1 MEILTVILLLLLGIV
16 LVVVEFM
23 LIPGLSIAG
32 IGALLTFG
40 ASVYLSFKYW
50 GNFAGFVALAVIL
63 IFVPILLYLLFKGRA
78 VKPMMLESEIS
89 GKVETVDTDK
99 IHVGD
104 IGITIGRL
112 APIGNVKINGS
123 TAEARSKGIY
133 IDQKTKIKVIKIEG
147 NTVIVE
153 PIND

>member
-16 LVVVEFM
+16 LVIVEFM

-32 IGALLTFG
+32 IGALLSFG
-40 ASVYLSFKYW
+40 AGVYFSFKNW
-50 GNFAGFVALAVIL
+50 GNFAGFVALTVIL

-89 GKVETVDTDK
+89 GKVETIDTDK
-99 IHVGD
+99 IKIGD
-104 IGITIGRL
+104 IGFTIGRL

-123 TAEARSKGIY
+123 TAEGRSKGIY
-133 IDQKTKIKVIKIEG
+133 IDQKTEIRVIKIEG

-153 PIND
+153 PINE